1 MILVWT
7 TVTYNVNATSLLYS
21 ILHSLPGMKLF
32 LQIMMFETIYKC
44 FLTGDIELIGFL
56 FCFYN

>member
-7 TVTYNVNATSLLYS
+7 KVTYNVNATPLLYS

-44 FLTGDIELIGFL
+44 FLTGDKELIGVFMFL
-56 FCFYN
+56 